1 MGVVSGKSL
10 EQEEKDDIR
19 NGKKPLGWFQQ
30 ATSTVG
36 PEAYNCVLYGPG
48 WNSTYLLHIG
58 IAREA
63 STSIVEG
70 LGKVAKSRNTAAKS
84 TTQVL

>member
-1 MGVVSGKSL
+1 MERNQSVGFGKH
-10 EQEEKDDIR
+10 
-19 NGKKPLGWFQQ
+19 
-30 ATSTVG
+30 TSTVG

-48 WNSTYLLHIG
+48 WNSKYLLHNS

-63 STSIVEG
+63 SKCVVEG
-70 LGKVAKSRNTAAKS
+70 LGKIAKTRYTAAKR